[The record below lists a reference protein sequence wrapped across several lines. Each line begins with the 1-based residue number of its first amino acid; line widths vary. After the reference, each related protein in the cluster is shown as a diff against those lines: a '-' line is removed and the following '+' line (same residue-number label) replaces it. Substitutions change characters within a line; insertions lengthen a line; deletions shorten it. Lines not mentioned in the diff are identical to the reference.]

1 MQPVCFKVGLFT
13 LRYDGHSVV
22 TLSATATDSINFN
35 NLLSSGDALR
45 SQFRPTRPG
54 SDWGCDGVGYGAQKA
69 VLQVVLHRSGVGPV
83 NFRRALAPM
92 KRRPFSPSVA
102 ELEMAQ

>member
-13 LRYDGHSVV
+13 LNYDGRSVV
-22 TLSATATDSINFN
+22 TLSATATDSINFD

-45 SQFRPTRPG
+45 SQFKQSSPG
-54 SDWGCDGVGYGAQKA
+54 SEWGCDGVGYGAQKA
-69 VLQVVLHRSGVGPV
+69 ILQVVLHRSGVGPN
-83 NFRRALAPM
+83 NFRKALAPL
-92 KRRPFSPSVA
+92 KRRPFRPSVQ